1 MVRDIQDTEVADVS
15 QGPAELVIPYR
26 RDECKEKDEDDNS
39 KDVRCRE
46 VDGQFLLIVCH
57 SGCLGLME

>member
-26 RDECKEKDEDDNS
+26 RDECKEHNEDDDS
-39 KDVRCRE
+39 KDVRFCG
-46 VDGQFLLIVCH
+46 VNGQFLLIGCH
-57 SGCLGLME
+57 MGCLGLDE